1 MSVSVFVCF
10 ISSYDLSIEPNLN
23 LFFFFLILV
32 DLLFPHCWSWLF
44 FLRPVFT
51 SFVSGYKNG
60 APPVAVQGTIWE
72 EEEGSVRGDAQGL
85 QRRLEDRVHRRPQRG
100 RPAQD
105 GSVLLWSGLSAA
117 SLRQPGESWHRSGA
131 AAGEQREKQQQ
142 CLKHCLCSSTDEA
155 ASTISPPLFM
165 MKLRCNNLY
174 SE

>member
-23 LFFFFLILV
+23 LFFFLNPGGFVISSLLILA
-32 DLLFPHCWSWLF
+32 LF

-165 MKLRCNNLY
+165 MKLRCKNLY